1 MTKNSNSKTDVLFF
15 GTHPD
20 DVELYCGG
28 TVHKLT
34 NSGKRIVI
42 VDLTRGELGTRGN
55 AETRSTEA
63 EKAGKIL
70 GISSRECLNIPDGD
84 IENNKENREKVISA
98 IRKYQPEI
106 IFAPYPFDRHPDH
119 INAGELIRDSNFY
132 SGLIKVEI
140 KGSVAYKAP
149 QVFYYPHIYDIPV
162 SFVFDISGSFDKKM
176 ESVFAY
182 STQFYNEKQNN
193 NEPETFISTKAFKE
207 MIEARSKMWGF
218 KIGAEHG
225 EPYFTY
231 ENIKIDSENIFTI

>member
-1 MTKNSNSKTDVLFF
+1 MTKDNINKADILFF

-28 TVHKLT
+28 TIHKLVK
-34 NSGKRIVI
+34 SGKKVII
-42 VDLTRGELGTRGN
+42 VDLSRGELGTRGN
-55 AETRSTEA
+55 AETRSSEA
-63 EKAGKIL
+63 DKAGKIL
-70 GISSRECLNIPDGD
+70 GISSRECLNIPDGN

-132 SGLIKVEI
+132 SGLSKIEI
-140 KGSVAYKAP
+140 QDSKSYKAP
-149 QVFYYPHIYDIPV
+149 KVFYYPHNYEIPV
-162 SFVFDISGSFDKKM
+162 SFIFDITDSFDKKM

-182 STQFYNEKQNN
+182 STQFFNEKSS
-193 NEPETFISTKAFKE
+193 EPETFISTKAFKE
-207 MIEARSKMWGF
+207 VIEARAKTWGF
-218 KIGAEHG
+218 KIGTQYG

-231 ENIKIDSENIFTI
+231 ENVKVDEKSIFLI